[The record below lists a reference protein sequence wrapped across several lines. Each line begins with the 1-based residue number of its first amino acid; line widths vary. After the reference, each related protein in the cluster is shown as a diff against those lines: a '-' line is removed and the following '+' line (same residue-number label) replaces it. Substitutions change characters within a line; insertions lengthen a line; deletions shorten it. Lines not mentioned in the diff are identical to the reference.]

1 MSFTNARRSRLPLGP
16 RRAGAAPRAP
26 SMHRKHLTPS
36 RQISQRTLHGP
47 GKNLAP
53 DLARPHPPR
62 WHPTHRAQP
71 AIPVRTTRA
80 KSPRRFHEA
89 APRGAANR
97 PKCKKPAA
105 ARATGFTI
113 CWRRRRDSN
122 PRTRGYRING
132 FRDRRIQPLC
142 HPSAWGERRAI
153 EEEGAP
159 RESNWRRVRDLNP
172 GDAFGAYTISNRA
185 PSATRTTLRV
195 QHRKLYRIFPTM
207 QTGILC
213 SSYKRGEE
221 GAVTGWWMLDGEL
234 IGGSAARGR
243 TDSAG
248 RLARLV
254 QAWVAIRTR
263 YATRHH
269 LA

>member
-1 MSFTNARRSRLPLGP
+1 MTQND
-16 RRAGAAPRAP
+16 
-26 SMHRKHLTPS
+26 
-36 RQISQRTLHGP
+36 QIKRVVAMGDLVLEKETGGGGGIRTLVPQKG
-47 GKNLAP
+47 
-53 DLARPHPPR
+53 
-62 WHPTHRAQP
+62 
-71 AIPVRTTRA
+71 V
-80 KSPRRFHEA
+80 
-89 APRGAANR
+89 
-97 PKCKKPAA
+97 
-105 ARATGFTI
+105 
-113 CWRRRRDSN
+113 
-122 PRTRGYRING
+122 NG

-243 TDSAG
+243 ADSAD

-254 QAWVAIRTR
+254 QAWAAIRAR
-263 YATRHH
+263 YATRRH